1 MNRRFIL
8 PALYILLG
16 AVLITCGTLQVMD
29 SYWSGMGGAL
39 LCVGVVRLIQT
50 IRYKTNT
57 QYKEKMDTEVSDER
71 NRFLRA
77 KAWSWTGYLFILI
90 AAVGSIVFKVVNME
104 REMMLC
110 SYAICLM
117 LILYWVS
124 YFIVRKKY

>member
-50 IRYKTNT
+50 IRYKTDT

-77 KAWSWTGYLFILI
+77 KARNLPRHHGFLRQYLPVCLQSLRKG
-90 AAVGSIVFKVVNME
+90 AAG
-104 REMMLC
+104 
-110 SYAICLM
+110 AGG
-117 LILYWVS
+117 
-124 YFIVRKKY
+124 